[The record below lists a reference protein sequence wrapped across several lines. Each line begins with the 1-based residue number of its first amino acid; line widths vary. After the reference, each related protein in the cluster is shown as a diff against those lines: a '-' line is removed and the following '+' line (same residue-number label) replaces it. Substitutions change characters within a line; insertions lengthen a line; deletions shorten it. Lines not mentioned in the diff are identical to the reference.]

1 MTKRKSKLT
10 PSTEPATATNEKQ
23 PTPESTRD
31 LPEPMP
37 ALDNSTRVPEP
48 TADSLET
55 STRVPEPT
63 ESAPEN
69 SARDSSLEFGNLTR
83 AARILGGQTR
93 SEYERA
99 RVNVPIIPAQ
109 RQQLDVL
116 ANEWDCTLTEAVRR
130 VLDDGLSRIMHGPVD
145 TAMAPR
151 TEAA

>member
-1 MTKRKSKLT
+1 MAKRKPKS
-10 PSTEPATATNEKQ
+10 EPATATNEQQQ

-37 ALDNSTRVPEP
+37 ALENSTRVPEP

-55 STRVPEPT
+55 STRDPEPI

-69 SARDSSLEFGNLTR
+69 STRDSSLEFGNLTR

-93 SEYERA
+93 SEYERS
-99 RVNVPIIPAQ
+99 RLNVPIIPAQ
-109 RQQLDVL
+109 RQQLDAL
-116 ANEWDCTLTEAVRR
+116 TNEWDCTLTEAVRL
-130 VLDDGLSRIMHGPVD
+130 VIEIGLRQIMHGPVD
-145 TAMAPR
+145 PAMAPR

>member
-10 PSTEPATATNEKQ
+10 PSTEPATATNEQ
-23 PTPESTRD
+23 PATRDLPTEPANSTRD
-31 LPEPMP
+31 L
-37 ALDNSTRVPEP
+37 EP
-48 TADSLET
+48 TVDSLET

-63 ESAPEN
+63 ESAPEI

-93 SEYERA
+93 SEYERS
-99 RVNVPIIPAQ
+99 RLNVPIIPAQ

-116 ANEWDCTLTEAVRR
+116 ANEWDCTLTEAVRL
-130 VLDDGLSRIMHGPVD
+130 VIEIGLRRIMHGPVD
-145 TAMAPR
+145 PAMAPR